1 MNKIKISPSIL
12 AADMSCLGDE
22 IARAVE
28 GGCDDIH
35 VDIMDGH
42 FVPNLSFGPGIV
54 KTLRKLTDLPLDVH
68 LMMDNP
74 LDMIESFSDS
84 GSNYLTIHVEVSDD
98 VHHILEKISDCGVHP
113 GISLR
118 PDTPVETIF
127 PYLDTVD
134 IVLRPDTPVETI
146 FPYLD
151 TVDIVLVMS
160 VFPGFGGQTF
170 IKESYERI
178 EKIAKASSSME
189 SPPLISVDGGVVI
202 DNAPLLVKAGA
213 NHLVIGTALFGNH
226 NAVENIRRMREAIK
240 NI

>member
-12 AADMSCLGDE
+12 AADMSCLGNE

-54 KTLRKLTDLPLDVH
+54 ETLRKLTDLPLDVH
-68 LMMDNP
+68 LMVDNP
-74 LDMIESFSDS
+74 LDMIDSFADAGSD
-84 GSNYLTIHVEVSDD
+84 YLTIHVEATDD
-98 VHHILEKISDCGVHP
+98 VHHILGRISDHGVHP

-118 PDTPVETIF
+118 PDTPVEMVL
-127 PYLDTVD
+127 PYLDS
-134 IVLRPDTPVETI
+134 
-146 FPYLD
+146 
-151 TVDIVLVMS
+151 VDIVLVMS
-160 VFPGFGGQTF
+160 VFPGFGGQAF
-170 IKESYERI
+170 IEESYERI
-178 EKIAKASSSME
+178 QKIADASSGLE

-202 DNAPLLVKAGA
+202 DNAPMLVKAGA
-213 NHLVIGTALFGNH
+213 NHLVVGTAIFSDH

-240 NI
+240 E